1 MADVGGS
8 NSSGSAA
15 IDGLGSRQ
23 QGGSSADPWVDAI
36 ESCLPHMYVFPCVS
50 CTGIKLALAHTLY
63 VCPGASCM
71 IELLFTHVCQG
82 AIWTIYH
89 LHTYLCCPG
98 WDLYDLRDLDYFL
111 FSGVICMVC
120 GIWIMFSGWDLYD
133 LALAHMFTLA
143 GSVWSRSSH
152 TFAWVGSAW
161 SAWSAHVCRL
171 WSVRYAESRSYFPD
185 GICMI

>member
-82 AIWTIYH
+82 GIWIIHH

-98 WDLYDLRDLDYFL
+98 LASVWSARSRLFSVFRCDLYGLRDLDHVFWVGSVRSSSCTHVYV
-111 FSGVICMVC
+111 GGICMV
-120 GIWIMFSGWDLYD
+120 
-133 LALAHMFTLA
+133 
-143 GSVWSRSSH
+143 
-152 TFAWVGSAW
+152 
-161 SAWSAHVCRL
+161 
-171 WSVRYAESRSYFPD
+171 
-185 GICMI
+185 